1 MELGVGEALVSF
13 LDEAGIPSI
22 VERAWILPPQSANGV
37 IEPQI
42 LQTLILSDEFEE
54 KYRESYDRE
63 SAYEI
68 ILAANE
74 ELEAQRAVEAEAEKA
89 EKARLKEEAAQR
101 KAEERKAALAQREA
115 EKNQKTLQ
123 RAANAATASVARSVS
138 TNLVN
143 SMLGGRQTSTKTIVK
158 RAAASALSSVMR
170 NGSSSIIRGLLGN
183 IK

>member
-13 LDEAGIPSI
+13 LDGAGIPSI

-68 ILAANE
+68 ILAAN
-74 ELEAQRAVEAEAEKA
+74 
-89 EKARLKEEAAQR
+89 
-101 KAEERKAALAQREA
+101 ERKAALAQREA